1 MARRVYLHIGT
12 MKSATTYIQAL
23 CHVNDHRLAA
33 QGMLCPS
40 PGMNFAAINV
50 LLGSSYIRPWNE
62 DAWTTLAD
70 QIRDHD
76 GDVFLSNEILSLRS
90 RRKSAELVA
99 ALAPAEVHVMVTAR
113 DLARVI
119 PSQWQEG
126 AANRQTS
133 TWAEYAASVCADEPP
148 NSDIADRFW
157 RRQDIPAFLS
167 RWLQSVPKER
177 ITLVTVPRG
186 GDPGVLAARCG
197 TALGL
202 DFSEFEE
209 PVASHSSLGAHS
221 AELMRRLNTQLD
233 EIDVLDYRTGFHKGL
248 CRAVLAPRA
257 SHEPRIALSAREH
270 AWAFQR
276 AQRMI
281 TELESLGIAVVG
293 DLADL
298 LPAPY
303 KEGSGI
309 DPGTASDSDLLAT
322 SLDGLA
328 GVTKELASVQI
339 AYDDL
344 RRRKRADSKRN

>member
-1 MARRVYLHIGT
+1 MARRVFLHIGT

-70 QIRDHD
+70 QIRNHD

-126 AANRQTS
+126 TANRQTS
-133 TWAEYAASVCADEPP
+133 TWTEYAASVCADQPP

-177 ITLVTVPRG
+177 TTLVTVPQG
-186 GDPGVLAARCG
+186 NDPGVLAARCG
-197 TALGL
+197 TALAL
-202 DFSEFEE
+202 NFSDFEE